1 MVHFYFTDKL
11 HLGPIEENFT
21 GKVNEYIE
29 PEFEFD
35 VMSEER

>member
-1 MVHFYFTDKL
+1 LTDKL

-21 GKVNEYIE
+21 GKLNECIE

-35 VMSEER
+35 VMSEEL